1 MTALEAAIIERR
13 DPSGDT
19 GHFSWERAAVVTLLN
34 HSSRP
39 GFTQRLRFAK
49 REGVLVSLEPPP
61 KTAPLSR
68 SLAR

>member
-1 MTALEAAIIERR
+1 MASEAEIIEQR
-13 DPSGDT
+13 DPSDET
-19 GHFSWERAAVVTLLN
+19 GHSSWERAAVVTLLN

-49 REGVLVSLEPPP
+49 CEGVLVSLEPPP

-68 SLAR
+68 SLAL